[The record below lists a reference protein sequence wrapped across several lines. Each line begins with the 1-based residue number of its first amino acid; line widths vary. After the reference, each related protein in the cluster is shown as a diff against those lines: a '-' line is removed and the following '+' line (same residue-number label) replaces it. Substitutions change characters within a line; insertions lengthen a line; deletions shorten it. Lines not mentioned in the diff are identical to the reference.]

1 VGTSCHCLI
10 IPHGIRDRP
19 CEEGCCSPIEEAGT
33 AAGAVSAVRRE
44 AWDLLIL
51 DVARPDRHG
60 LEVLKEVNLLRSTL
74 LIPIPRA

>member
-1 VGTSCHCLI
+1 MGTSCHCLI

-51 DVARPDRHG
+51 DVARPDG
-60 LEVLKEVNLLRSTL
+60 QWLESVERGQPVEVDAPDSNT
-74 LIPIPRA
+74 